1 MLLPNSH
8 ANSLPNVIARLLS
21 VNVGLP
27 RDVTWQGR
35 TVHTGIWKAPVAGP
49 RMVRRL
55 NVEGDGQGDMN
66 GHGGERRAVFVYQM
80 GSYRHWQNQLGRNDF
95 VYGHRQFP
103 QHSAGLAGL
112 SHSRRCQALDTA
124 RASEVARSKPGIR
137 LRDYKSDRIAGE
149 QLAWKLPPEFVEQ
162 PCSAV
167 ILVKRHRINLI
178 HIGLPQRHLGN
189 IAANFDGDWLSSD
202 FAELSAD

>member
-1 MLLPNSH
+1 MRSDAFAQQPCKQFAEGDGTL
-8 ANSLPNVIARLLS
+8 AFVSLQ
-21 VNVGLP
+21 

-49 RMVRRL
+49 RIVRRL

-137 LRDYKSDRIAGE
+137 LRDYKR
-149 QLAWKLPPEFVEQ
+149 LALERLCGIERRLRV
-162 PCSAV
+162 
-167 ILVKRHRINLI
+167 
-178 HIGLPQRHLGN
+178 
-189 IAANFDGDWLSSD
+189 AA
-202 FAELSAD
+202 